1 MGRDVALMEDV
12 EQWTGYLAEARD
24 KGQAIIAQ
32 EFIGS
37 APGRDVRFFFADFEA
52 GPNTAGDG
60 PGTAAGSSSVAAGTG
75 STPGWICV
83 MRSSPGFLSNA
94 HAGGTMTRFMPPVAL
109 QREAERIFSASG
121 LVYGTVDF
129 LFADGSGTEFV
140 VCELNANPG
149 FEELE
154 RATGV
159 DAAAAIIKSV
169 RNHADAG
176 TTMHAVLPETPTP
189 GKDGTA

>member
-1 MGRDVALMEDV
+1 MGRGVALMEDA
-12 EQWTGYLAEARD
+12 EQWSDYLAIAKD
-24 KGQAIIAQ
+24 TGQAIIAQ
-32 EFIGS
+32 DFIRA
-37 APGRDVRFFFADFEA
+37 APGRDVRFFFADFE
-52 GPNTAGDG
+52 DG
-60 PGTAAGSSSVAAGTG
+60 PSTAVDGPSTAAGSSSVAAGTG

-83 MRSSPGFLSNA
+83 MRSAPGFLSNA
-94 HAGGTMTRFMPPVAL
+94 HAGGTMTPFMPPVAL
-109 QREAERIFSASG
+109 QREAERIFAASG

-129 LFADGSGTEFV
+129 LFADGSGTEFM

-176 TTMHAVLPETPTP
+176 TTMRTVLPGTPMQ